1 MTDSAKPK
9 KIIDVVHPNH
19 SAPSDTSRPVIVNNR
34 PILRDPMMSIEL
46 TSDNKPADDS
56 ALQNRVSTKI
66 NIQPISDD
74 KTDEI
79 DTRVEDEPVIEKEV
93 EPVLPVKPVVEDT
106 TEPVPPEIKP
116 VDNSENDIEAV
127 NQLESK
133 TEHDKSVIDAEIQEK
148 HEAELDGLVENK
160 DYFLPINTATQKRT
174 KNFVVIGVVVSILLV
189 AVWVDLALD
198 AGLIKI
204 GGFKALTHIFST

>member
-9 KIIDVVHPNH
+9 KIIDVAHPNH

-34 PILRDPMMSIEL
+34 PILRDPMMSNEM
-46 TSDNKPADDS
+46 SDESKPKDDS
-56 ALQNRVSTKI
+56 ELPPRESTKI

-79 DTRVEDEPVIEKEV
+79 DSRVETEPEIEKIAEPVE
-93 EPVLPVKPVVEDT
+93 
-106 TEPVPPEIKP
+106 PEIKP
-116 VDNSENDIEAV
+116 EDNSENTVDAV
-127 NQLESK
+127 NQFESK
-133 TEHDKSVIDAEIQEK
+133 TEQDKSVADAEMQVK

-160 DYFLPINTATQKRT
+160 DYFLPINTAVQKRT
-174 KNFVVIGVVVSILLV
+174 KKFIVIGVTVSLLLIVVWI
-189 AVWVDLALD
+189 DIALD

-204 GGFKALTHIFST
+204 GDLKALTHIFST

>member
-9 KIIDVVHPNH
+9 KIFDIAHPNH
-19 SAPSDTSRPVIVNNR
+19 SAPSNTSRPVIVNNR
-34 PILRDPMMSIEL
+34 PILRDPMMSIEAS
-46 TSDNKPADDS
+46 TDSKPVDDS
-56 ALQNRVSTKI
+56 ALPLRVSTKI

-79 DTRVEDEPVIEKEV
+79 DTRVEDEPVIENEV
-93 EPVLPVKPVVEDT
+93 EPIQPVEPVIEDK
-106 TEPVPPEIKP
+106 TEPVQPEIKP

-133 TEHDKSVIDAEIQEK
+133 TEQDKSVIDAEIQEK

-174 KNFVVIGVVVSILLV
+174 KNFVVIGVVVSVLLV
-189 AVWVDLALD
+189 VVWVDLALD

-204 GGFKALTHIFST
+204 GGLKALTHIFST